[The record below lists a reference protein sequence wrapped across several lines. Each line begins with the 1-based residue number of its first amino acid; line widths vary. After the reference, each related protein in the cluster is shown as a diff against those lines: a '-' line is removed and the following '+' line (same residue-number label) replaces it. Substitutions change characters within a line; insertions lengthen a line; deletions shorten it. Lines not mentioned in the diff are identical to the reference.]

1 VDLPCSSATRGVL
14 PRSLSCVAAG
24 FSDSVV
30 RVYNLEQM
38 GNARSKLPK
47 YHKHQLQSAK
57 RQRGA
62 AGELEPGI
70 DVDTEM
76 AELQVRR
83 LNSNWLALTPIEP
96 GWYCC
101 TALACFCAGGWDAAP
116 VTCAVLGS
124 CVILRTAP
132 HRFRNCTNYQ
142 QRQIVP

>member
-1 VDLPCSSATRGVL
+1 VL
-14 PRSLSCVAAG
+14 TGLLSCVAAG

-47 YHKHQLQSAK
+47 YHKQQLQSAK

-76 AELQVRR
+76 AELQV
-83 LNSNWLALTPIEP
+83 LIQFNTP
-96 GWYCC
+96 C
-101 TALACFCAGGWDAAP
+101 
-116 VTCAVLGS
+116 
-124 CVILRTAP
+124 LRTGFPPQPSVAVACVNLT
-132 HRFRNCTNYQ
+132 HRLLR
-142 QRQIVP
+142 